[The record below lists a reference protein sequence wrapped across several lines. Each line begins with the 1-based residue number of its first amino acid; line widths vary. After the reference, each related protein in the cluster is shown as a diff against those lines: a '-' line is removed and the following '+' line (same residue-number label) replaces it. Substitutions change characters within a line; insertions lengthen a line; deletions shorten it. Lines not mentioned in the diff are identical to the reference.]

1 MLTVWSPTEP
11 EICAFFVENTFDEGI
26 RFHPRP
32 NELVQLT
39 PWVAVRPSVLR
50 IARRMLSM
58 SVDFPLPLE
67 PITAL

>member
-1 MLTVWSPTEP
+1 MLTVWSPAEP

-39 PWVAVRPSVLR
+39 PLGRSETFCFAHCKTNAFNERG
-50 IARRMLSM
+50 
-58 SVDFPLPLE
+58 LP
-67 PITAL
+67 AAS